1 VIDHCCNQASKRER
15 SQFWQNQHWSVQPD
29 SNLGKQTVNAAPFL
43 TQPPADTRV
52 LVAYVRPENVQ
63 FVRKS
68 LMYNLRADSGRAGS
82 ISPSDQELTAHFVL
96 LWTGTEGGQP
106 ETLGLF
112 TRKSSW
118 YILNSIELSNAGYV
132 QSSKDFTY
140 FVCDL
145 VQVFAI
151 ETDSI
156 QIKVDKS
163 SEFGT
168 PQISNWKNV
177 FVVKNLEVSK

>member
-1 VIDHCCNQASKRER
+1 
-15 SQFWQNQHWSVQPD
+15 
-29 SNLGKQTVNAAPFL
+29 
-43 TQPPADTRV
+43 
-52 LVAYVRPENVQ
+52 
-63 FVRKS
+63 
-68 LMYNLRADSGRAGS
+68 
-82 ISPSDQELTAHFVL
+82 L